1 MVKTPFEIQIKR
13 IQLGEEKRLKCPIIV
28 LDGTVDITDNLN
40 KIISII
46 DNLG

>member
-1 MVKTPFEIQIKR
+1 MVEDSA
-13 IQLGEEKRLKCPIIV
+13 KRLKCPIIV
-28 LDGTVDITDNLN
+28 LDGTVDIMDNLD